1 MSEVLAWLAALPAPA
16 LYLVLVITAA
26 LENFFPPLPADTIV
40 AFGTFLAAR
49 GEATAVG
56 AFLATWLGNVAGAM
70 AVYGLGRRYGA
81 EAVRRRIRSYGVAGQ
96 RAERKLEKLYVRYG
110 VLALFLSRFLPGVR
124 ALVPPFAGAM
134 RMPFAPVLG
143 AVAVASGIWYGL
155 ITLVAYRVGSDWD
168 LLRARLMEVSR
179 TATLV
184 AGTVL
189 TLIVLGWVVYRRALR
204 KQ

>member
-1 MSEVLAWLAALPAPA
+1 MSGVLEWLSALPAPA
-16 LYLVLVITAA
+16 LYLALVITAA

-56 AFLATWLGNVAGAM
+56 AFLATWFGNVAGAM
-70 AVYGLGRRYGA
+70 AVYSLGRRYGT
-81 EAVRRRIRSYGVAGQ
+81 EAVQRRIRGYGQAGQ
-96 RAERKLEKLYVRYG
+96 RAERRLEKLYVRYG

-134 RMPFAPVLG
+134 RMPATPVLA

-155 ITLVAYRVGSDWD
+155 VTVVAYRVGSDWD
-168 LLRARLMEVSR
+168 LLRARLVEVSR

-189 TLIVLGWVVYRRALR
+189 TLIVVGWVAYRAIR
-204 KQ
+204 KR

>member
-1 MSEVLAWLAALPAPA
+1 MSGVLEWLSALPAPA
-16 LYLVLVITAA
+16 LYLALVVTAA

-40 AFGTFLAAR
+40 AFGSFLAAR

-70 AVYGLGRRYGA
+70 AVYMLGRRYGA
-81 EAVRRRIRSYGVAGQ
+81 EAVQRRILSYGQTGQ
-96 RAERKLEKLYVRYG
+96 RAENRLEKLYVRYG

-134 RMPFAPVLG
+134 QMPVVPVL
-143 AVAVASGIWYGL
+143 AAISVASGIWYGL
-155 ITLVAYRVGSDWD
+155 VTMVAYHVGSDWD

-189 TLIVLGWVVYRRALR
+189 TLVVVGWVAYRVIR
-204 KQ
+204 KR

>member
-1 MSEVLAWLAALPAPA
+1 MSGVLEWLSALPAPA
-16 LYLVLVITAA
+16 LYLALVVTAA

-40 AFGTFLAAR
+40 AFGSFLAAR

-70 AVYGLGRRYGA
+70 AVYMLGRRYGA
-81 EAVRRRIRSYGVAGQ
+81 EAVQRRILSYGQTGQ
-96 RAERKLEKLYVRYG
+96 RAENRLEKLYVRYG

-134 RMPFAPVLG
+134 RMPVVPVL
-143 AVAVASGIWYGL
+143 AAISVASGIWYGL
-155 ITLVAYRVGSDWD
+155 VTMVAYHVGSDWD

-189 TLIVLGWVVYRRALR
+189 TLVVVGWVAYRVIR
-204 KQ
+204 KR

>member
-1 MSEVLAWLAALPAPA
+1 MSAMLAWLASLPAPA
-16 LYLVLVITAA
+16 LYAVLVVTAA

-70 AVYGLGRRYGA
+70 SVYALGRRYGA
-81 EAVRRRIRSYGVAGQ
+81 EAVQKRIFAYGKAGKK
-96 RAERKLEKLYVRYG
+96 AESRFEKLYVRYG
-110 VLALFLSRFLPGVR
+110 MLALFLSRFLPGVR

-134 RMPFAPVLG
+134 KMPVAPVF
-143 AVAVASGIWYGL
+143 AAIAVASGIWYG
-155 ITLVAYRVGSDWD
+155 TVTVAAYHVGSDWD
-168 LLRARLMEVSR
+168 ALRTRLMEVSR
-179 TATLV
+179 TTTLV

-189 TLIVLGWVVYRRALR
+189 TLLVAGWIVVRAVRRR
-204 KQ
+204 

>member
-1 MSEVLAWLAALPAPA
+1 MSGVLEWLSALPAPA
-16 LYLVLVITAA
+16 LYLALVVTAA

-40 AFGTFLAAR
+40 AFGSFLAAR

-70 AVYGLGRRYGA
+70 AVYALGRRYGA
-81 EAVRRRIRSYGVAGQ
+81 EAVQQRILSYGQTGQ
-96 RAERKLEKLYVRYG
+96 RAENRLEKLYVRYG

-134 RMPFAPVLG
+134 RMPVLPVL
-143 AVAVASGIWYGL
+143 AAISVASGIWYGL
-155 ITLVAYRVGSDWD
+155 VTMVAYHVGSDWD

-189 TLIVLGWVVYRRALR
+189 TLIVVGWVAYRVLR
-204 KQ
+204 KR

>member
-1 MSEVLAWLAALPAPA
+1 MSGILDWLSSLPAPA

-56 AFLATWLGNVAGAM
+56 AFLATWTGNVAGAM
-70 AVYGLGRRYGA
+70 AVYALGRRYGA
-81 EAVRRRIRSYGVAGQ
+81 AAVQRKVFAYGQVGQ
-96 RAERKLEKLYVRYG
+96 RAESRLEKLYVRYG
-110 VLALFLSRFLPGVR
+110 MLALFLSRFLPGVR

-134 RMPFAPVLG
+134 KMPVLPVL
-143 AVAVASGIWYGL
+143 AAIAVASGIWYG
-155 ITLVAYRVGSDWD
+155 TVTVAAYHVGSDWD

-179 TATLV
+179 TTTLV

-189 TLIVLGWVVYRRALR
+189 TLIVVGWFVYRALR
-204 KQ
+204 KR

>member
-1 MSEVLAWLAALPAPA
+1 MSGVLEWLSALPAPA
-16 LYLVLVITAA
+16 LYLALVITAA

-40 AFGTFLAAR
+40 AFGAFLAAR

-56 AFLATWLGNVAGAM
+56 AFLATWTGNVAGAM
-70 AVYGLGRRYGA
+70 LVYALGRRYGA
-81 EAVRRRIRSYGVAGQ
+81 EAVQRKIFAYGQAGQ
-96 RAERKLEKLYVRYG
+96 RAENRLEKLYVRYG
-110 VLALFLSRFLPGVR
+110 MLALFLSRFLPGVR

-134 RMPFAPVLG
+134 KMPVTPVL
-143 AVAVASGIWYGL
+143 AAIAVASGIWYG
-155 ITLVAYRVGSDWD
+155 TVTVAAYHVGSDWE

-189 TLIVLGWVVYRRALR
+189 TLIVIGWFVYRVVR
-204 KQ
+204 KR

>member
-1 MSEVLAWLAALPAPA
+1 MAGVLEWLSALPTPA
-16 LYLVLVITAA
+16 LYLALVITAA

-40 AFGTFLAAR
+40 AFGSFLAAR

-56 AFLATWLGNVAGAM
+56 AFLATWFGNVAGAM

-81 EAVRRRIRSYGVAGQ
+81 EEVLRRIRSYGPAGQ
-96 RAERKLEKLYVRYG
+96 RAESRLEKLYVRYG

-134 RMPFAPVLG
+134 RMPVVPVLA

-155 ITLVAYRVGSDWD
+155 VTMVAYRVGSDWD
-168 LLRARLMEVSR
+168 LLRARLTEVSR

-184 AGTVL
+184 AGTIL
-189 TLIVLGWVVYRRALR
+189 TLIVLGWVVYRVIR
-204 KQ
+204 KR